1 MGVAGL
7 AVAPLPAVEIEAKT
21 TAVVIFYSIMAATGG
36 LMMGYDV
43 GISGQVTTSDS
54 FLKKFFPLA
63 YDKIQREETDT
74 NNYCKY
80 ENEGLQVFTSAL
92 HLTALTSTFLA
103 SRTTRLMGRKKTM
116 LFGGLLFILGTVLC
130 STALSFPMLILGRI
144 ALGSGIGFSN
154 QSTPLY
160 LSEISPTP
168 IRGAL
173 TLLFQFDI
181 TLGILFGNFT
191 AYASSGVESDW
202 GWRIT
207 LALAGVPALF
217 FTLGTIL
224 IEDTPNSLIERG
236 QLEKGKLVLRKIR
249 GTDNVEPEYLE
260 ILRASRVA
268 QAVEN
273 PFADLLMGQNGPP
286 LVIAIM
292 VQVFQQFTGINAIML
307 YSPLLFKTLGF
318 GDKSSLYSSV
328 ITGGVNALS
337 TCIAIYSVDKIGRR
351 MLLLEAGVQM
361 FLSQLIIAVILALKV
376 DDDSNTLSH
385 GMAIG
390 VVIMLCTFVS
400 SYAWSWGPLA
410 WLLPSETFPLETR
423 SAGLSVTV
431 CVNMMFTFL
440 IAQSFPTMLCQMKFG
455 IFLFFSGWVL
465 AMSLFAFYLLP
476 ETKGIPIEEMLERLW
491 KQHWFWKKFMEDEI
505 KENEDSD

>member
-1 MGVAGL
+1 MFECCGC
-7 AVAPLPAVEIEAKT
+7 I
-21 TAVVIFYSIMAATGG
+21 
-36 LMMGYDV
+36 
-43 GISGQVTTSDS
+43 GQVTASPS
-54 FLKKFFPLA
+54 FLKRFFPLT
-63 YDKIQREETDT
+63 YDKIQRQETDH
-74 NNYCKY
+74 NNYCNF
-80 ENEGLQVFTSAL
+80 ENEGLQIFTSTL
-92 HLTALTSTFLA
+92 YLTTLSSTFLA
-103 SRTTRLMGRKKTM
+103 SHTTRLMGRKKTM
-116 LFGGLLFILGTVLC
+116 LFGGLFFILGIILC

-144 ALGSGIGFSN
+144 ALGSGMGFSN
-154 QSTPLY
+154 LSTPLY

-168 IRGAL
+168 TRGAL
-173 TLLFQFDI
+173 TLLFQFDV

-191 AYASSGVESDW
+191 AYASSSVESDW
-202 GWRIT
+202 GWRTT

-217 FTLGTIL
+217 FTLGAIL

-249 GTDNVEPEYLE
+249 GTDNVESEYSE

-307 YSPLLFKTLGF
+307 YTPLLFKTLGF

-328 ITGGVNALS
+328 ITGGVNVLS
-337 TCIAIYSVDKIGRR
+337 TCIAIYSVDRIGRR

-361 FLSQLIIAVILALKV
+361 FLSQLMIAIILALKV

-385 GMAIG
+385 GMAIAI
-390 VVIMLCTFVS
+390 VLMLCTFVS

-410 WLLPSETFPLETR
+410 WLVPSETFPLETR

-440 IAQSFPTMLCQMKFG
+440 IAQSFPSMLCQMKYG

-476 ETKGIPIEEMLERLW
+476 ETTGIPIEEMTVRLW
-491 KQHWFWKKFMEDEI
+491 KQHWFWSKFMENET
-505 KENEDSD
+505 KENAGSD